1 MGALAPEGDLKNEM
15 TEEDPIPIPTPAF
28 EGDFVIDEVLSLESG
43 EVLVNPTLHYAVY
56 GQLNAARDNAV
67 LVCHALSGSA
77 RVGDWWPQLFLP
89 GDLGLLDLTRDC
101 VIGIN
106 IFGSCY
112 GSTGPG
118 SIDPATGKLYGPT
131 FPLISIRDIVNA
143 QVKLIDHLGIPRLK
157 LVIGASIGGMM
168 VLEWAILYPERVARA
183 IAIGVAPLGAMGL
196 GLNHLQRQAIM
207 LDPAWKGG
215 YYQPGHGPTGGLAL
229 ARALGMISYKSVPLL
244 EERFA
249 RKPNRYGDENPYLST
264 SAGQNGRFDVAG
276 YLDYQGQSFISRF
289 DPNSYISI
297 TRTMDIFDPVRAHET
312 PYAAYARIAAHLT
325 LVGISTDWLFPP
337 EDVRSLAAIIR
348 AAGARCDYREMA
360 SNHGHDA
367 FLAEPDTLVRL
378 LTPVFE

>member
-1 MGALAPEGDLKNEM
+1 MAERELGFQVDFGHGAVKCRQV
-15 TEEDPIPIPTPAF
+15 EERVVTKAA
-28 EGDFVIDEVLSLESG
+28 G
-43 EVLVNPTLHYAVY
+43 
-56 GQLNAARDNAV
+56 AARSIQNA
-67 LVCHALSGSA
+67 
-77 RVGDWWPQLFLP
+77 
-89 GDLGLLDLTRDC
+89 
-101 VIGIN
+101 
-106 IFGSCY
+106 
-112 GSTGPG
+112 
-118 SIDPATGKLYGPT
+118 
-131 FPLISIRDIVNA
+131 
-143 QVKLIDHLGIPRLK
+143 
-157 LVIGASIGGMM
+157 
-168 VLEWAILYPERVARA
+168 
-183 IAIGVAPLGAMGL
+183 
-196 GLNHLQRQAIM
+196 
-207 LDPAWKGG
+207 
-215 YYQPGHGPTGGLAL
+215 AL
-229 ARALGMISYKSVPLL
+229 ARALGMVSYKSVPLL

-289 DPNSYISI
+289 DPNSYVSI

-378 LTPVFE
+378 LSPVFD

>member
-77 RVGDWWPQLFLP
+77 QVGAWWPQLFLP

-112 GSTGPG
+112 GSTGPL

-168 VLEWAILYPERVARA
+168 VLEWAILYPDRVARA

-215 YYQPGHGPTGGLAL
+215 YYQPGQGPTGGLAL

-289 DPNSYISI
+289 DPNSYVSI
-297 TRTMDIFDPVRAHET
+297 TRTMDIFDPVRAHEM
-312 PYAAYARIAAHLT
+312 PYAAYARITAHLT